1 MTKKETLNVALKAMI
16 GRDDLVEAWW
26 TSENRYFSSQTPN
39 DVWITGLDGEK
50 KVINYVLSFLQK

>member
-1 MTKKETLNVALKAMI
+1 MI

-39 DVWITGLDGEK
+39 DVWITGADGEK